1 MITDVTI
8 EQLTHATETAA
19 QQIAVLLPQLTENQ
33 EGIDAERLSKV
44 LATPGALYVARIDGV
59 ILGMVHRIDVHHV
72 VRMKCW
78 IEDFVVDASARS
90 QGIATK
96 LLEAAI
102 AGAPAEASSINLTS
116 KNTRSESHH
125 IYSKLGFERRGDAT
139 LWRRLI

>member
-8 EQLTHATETAA
+8 EQLIHATDTAA

-33 EGIDAERLSKV
+33 DGIDAERLSRV
-44 LATPGALYVARIDGV
+44 LATPGALYVARKDGV

-72 VRMKCW
+72 VRTKSW
-78 IEDFVVDASARS
+78 IEDFVVDVSVRS

-96 LLEAAI
+96 LLAAAI
-102 AGAPAEASSINLTS
+102 AGAPVEASSINLTS
-116 KNTRSESHH
+116 KSTRSESHH
-125 IYSKLGFERRGDAT
+125 IYAKLGFEQRSNTT